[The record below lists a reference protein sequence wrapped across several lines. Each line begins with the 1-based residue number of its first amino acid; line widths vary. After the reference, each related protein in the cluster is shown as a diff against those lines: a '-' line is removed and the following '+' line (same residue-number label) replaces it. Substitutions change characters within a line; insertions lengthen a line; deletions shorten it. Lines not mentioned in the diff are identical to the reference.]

1 MTSLN
6 SLKQKLRP
14 RGVYNLND
22 NSLISAELSAYSVAL
37 DSIESMLSEME
48 KERFIATATT
58 YGLSMRELTFGVEQ
72 SEKPTESRRNM
83 LLYRYAINSE
93 DFNESSIK
101 KVMENVG
108 INGYIIEVPDK
119 NIIYINCLSLD
130 DPSADKSYIKS
141 MVEEF
146 LPAHLDCIFDFRN
159 LQWNTI
165 DGKNNTFNT
174 IDSKNLTWDEIDTF
188 DEI

>member
-14 RGVYNLND
+14 LGFYNLND

-83 LLYRYAINSE
+83 LLCRYSINPD
-93 DFNESSIK
+93 DFNEECIIK
-101 KVMENVG
+101 IMENVG
-108 INGYIIEVPDK
+108 VHGYITKFPSQ
-119 NIIYINCLSLD
+119 NTIYINCLKLD
-130 DPSADKSYIKS
+130 DTSADKNSIKS
-141 MVEEF
+141 IIEEF
-146 LPAHLDCIFDFRN
+146 LPAHLECIFDFRS
-159 LQWNTI
+159 LQWDDI
-165 DGKNNTFNT
+165 DSKNNTFEI
-174 IDSKNLTWDEIDTF
+174 IDNKNLTWNEIDNF
-188 DEI
+188 NEI

>member
-1 MTSLN
+1 MSSLN
-6 SLKQKLRP
+6 SIKQKLRP
-14 RGVYNLND
+14 LGFYNLND
-22 NSLISAELSAYSVAL
+22 TSLISAELSAYSVAL
-37 DSIESMLSEME
+37 DVIESMLAEME
-48 KERFIATATT
+48 KEYFIATAEN
-58 YGLSMRELTFGVEQ
+58 YGLSMRERIFGTEQ
-72 SEKPTESRRNM
+72 NEKSAESRRNM

-93 DFNESSIK
+93 DFNEGSIK

-119 NIIYINCLSLD
+119 NTIYINCLSLE

-165 DGKNNTFNT
+165 DGKSNTFNT
-174 IDSKNLTWDEIDTF
+174 IDSKNLTWDEIDNF

>member
-1 MTSLN
+1 MVKIDTC
-6 SLKQKLRP
+6 
-14 RGVYNLND
+14 V
-22 NSLISAELSAYSVAL
+22 V
-37 DSIESMLSEME
+37 
-48 KERFIATATT
+48 F
-58 YGLSMRELTFGVEQ
+58 YGI
-72 SEKPTESRRNM
+72 P
-83 LLYRYAINSE
+83 
-93 DFNESSIK
+93 
-101 KVMENVG
+101 
-108 INGYIIEVPDK
+108 
-119 NIIYINCLSLD
+119 LD
-130 DPSADKSYIKS
+130 DIKS